1 MKKIKKFF
9 ACLKKDRK
17 NEKKITEDEFDLL
30 SILIHQLKNP
40 NEINYDKIFNEEK
53 DEINNLCLNKNK
65 YLDDKE
71 EETYVNKLY
80 LLLKKKEKKIMI

>member
-1 MKKIKKFF
+1 M
-9 ACLKKDRK
+9 
-17 NEKKITEDEFDLL
+17 
-30 SILIHQLKNP
+30 IHQLKNP
-40 NEINYDKIFNEEK
+40 NEINYDKILNEEK